1 MITITDEASF
11 EAAIANTTDE
21 ALRRMLSVRLRL
33 YRAGCLLDLTM
44 LVVLEPGDTSAD
56 VERETGLNP
65 LVNPIDE
72 ARYGSPSF
80 QQYADW
86 IACDAGYYEWLT
98 CVGNEGWATILLVPD
113 RPGIDPELLSL
124 CRRYAGEGTGRG

>member
-11 EAAIANTTDE
+11 EAAITKATD
-21 ALRRMLSVRLRL
+21 ATLKRMLSARLKL
-33 YRAGCLLDLTM
+33 YRAGCLLDLTT
-44 LVVLEPGDTSAD
+44 LAVLESGDTAAD

-72 ARYGSPSF
+72 ARYGSPAF

-98 CVGNEGWATILLVPD
+98 CIGNEGWATILLVPD
-113 RPGIDPELLSL
+113 RPGVDAELLTML
-124 CRRYAGEGTGRG
+124 REYAGEAGRG